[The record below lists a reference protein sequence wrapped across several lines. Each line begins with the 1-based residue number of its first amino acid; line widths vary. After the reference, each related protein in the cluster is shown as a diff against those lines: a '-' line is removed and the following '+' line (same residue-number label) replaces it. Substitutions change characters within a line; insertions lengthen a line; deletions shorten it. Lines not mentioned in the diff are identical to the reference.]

1 VPGYLENQDALK
13 AAGVEEVLVYC
24 VNDGAVMQAWATDQG
39 VEGSMVT
46 FMGDP
51 AGDLTKALDMEMTHP
66 GPISVGIQGR
76 CKRHAMHIVDGEIKV
91 LHVAESLDDPAGDGN
106 PDVTLAE
113 AMINAIKGEGDDEL

>member
-1 VPGYLENQDALK
+1 
-13 AAGVEEVLVYC
+13 
-24 VNDGAVMQAWATDQG
+24 MQAWATDQG